1 MHALN
6 KGLSHAVEGAVESH
20 ETGVEIGHQPVYTQQ
35 VSANAHAGAEIL
47 MHHQEVGNRK
57 QPGLIDFISL
67 LRTNTHSL
75 FSLFC
80 KCSQ

>member
-1 MHALN
+1 
-6 KGLSHAVEGAVESH
+6 
-20 ETGVEIGHQPVYTQQ
+20 
-35 VSANAHAGAEIL
+35 L